1 MPRFRYYQ
9 THLDPEPIAIITL
22 CVGTLAMELKVST
35 VWESGKLKRTFK
47 EEAGERINTYII
59 SADGKTLTMQVS
71 VTSAQLRPLTYKLV
85 YQRSK

>member
-1 MPRFRYYQ
+1 
-9 THLDPEPIAIITL
+9 
-22 CVGTLAMELKVST
+22 MELKVST